1 MLNTFSKIANDWYEV
16 KKSENLKEKTLRD
29 IWRSLENNILPYI
42 GNKPITKITPS
53 DIITTLEPL
62 KHSGKFETIKRV
74 CQRVNEIMNY
84 AINIGILNI
93 NPIAKVSA
101 AFESPKTINRPTIE
115 ASELPNFMKR
125 LSTANITLQTRCL
138 IEWQLL
144 TMTRPSEAVN
154 AKWEEINFKTQLWTI
169 PANKMKMKMKR
180 EHIVSLSPQAISI
193 LQRMKPIS
201 GHREYVFP
209 SMKPP
214 YLQPMNS
221 STANIA
227 IKRMGYKD
235 TLVAHGLRSLASTI
249 ICSPLGHF
257 LSNAFFNES
266 LFIPDAV
273 DN

>member
-1 MLNTFSKIANDWYEV
+1 MPRLVTPLADSKIKNGKIQSKDYSLSDGDGLYLLIKKTGSKIWRFNYYSPIVNTRTLISFGSYPEVSLQLARKKRDEAKELINQNIDPQEHKKQNENDLKNEMLNTFSKIANDWYEV

-138 IEWQLL
+138 IEW
-144 TMTRPSEAVN
+144 
-154 AKWEEINFKTQLWTI
+154 
-169 PANKMKMKMKR
+169 
-180 EHIVSLSPQAISI
+180 
-193 LQRMKPIS
+193 
-201 GHREYVFP
+201 
-209 SMKPP
+209 
-214 YLQPMNS
+214 
-221 STANIA
+221 
-227 IKRMGYKD
+227 
-235 TLVAHGLRSLASTI
+235 
-249 ICSPLGHF
+249 
-257 LSNAFFNES
+257 
-266 LFIPDAV
+266 
-273 DN
+273 